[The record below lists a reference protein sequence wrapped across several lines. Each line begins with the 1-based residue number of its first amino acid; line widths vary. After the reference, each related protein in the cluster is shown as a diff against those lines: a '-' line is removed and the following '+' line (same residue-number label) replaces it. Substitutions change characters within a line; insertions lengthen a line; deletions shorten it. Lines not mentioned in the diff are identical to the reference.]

1 MGVKCPSCG
10 SYATVTETR
19 YGLRNDCCGLWSWG
33 DKPLVD
39 AETHQARKN
48 AHLYFDELW
57 EYYGFTRSS
66 AYKLLAKYLPE
77 GSETHMSNMSKQECA
92 MVPEAVE
99 KILNNHHFVKVKE

>member
-1 MGVKCPSCG
+1 MKVKCPSCG

-48 AHLYFDELW
+48 AHLFFDELG
-57 EYYGFTRSS
+57 EYYGFTRSG
-66 AYKLLAKYLPE
+66 AYELLAKYLPE

-99 KILNNHHFVKVKE
+99 KILHNHTWKVKE